1 MTTFIIG
8 MRILNLYLND
18 ALTIFKLIL
27 NTKTISDVNEEQKL
41 KLCKLLY
48 IIQTCGLLIC
58 NLYFLDKDSIFNYKE
73 KNYEWNKIKAKMK
86 RINVSNKANIMDTL
100 ERIKSN
106 ILVVYSSMNSLEK
119 HLSNNNIINNSIK
132 GVFMAYYF
140 LRKDK
145 AKKEGNKFM
154 INPDINIFRKIWGL
168 TETKESKN
176 LIKLALPNID
186 YRQTFYISRNE
197 YDIINNEVI
206 NDLNEKIKEDNLEL
220 DIDKSINNDIN
231 KKKII

>member
-1 MTTFIIG
+1 
-8 MRILNLYLND
+8 
-18 ALTIFKLIL
+18 
-27 NTKTISDVNEEQKL
+27 
-41 KLCKLLY
+41 
-48 IIQTCGLLIC
+48 
-58 NLYFLDKDSIFNYKE
+58 
-73 KNYEWNKIKAKMK
+73 MK

-100 ERIKSN
+100 EQIKSN